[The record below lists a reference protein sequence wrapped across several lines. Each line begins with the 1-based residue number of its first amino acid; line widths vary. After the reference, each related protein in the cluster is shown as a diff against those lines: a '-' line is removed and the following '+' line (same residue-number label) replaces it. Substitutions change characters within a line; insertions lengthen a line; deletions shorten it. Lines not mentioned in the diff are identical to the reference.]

1 MHTGPKTAGPALT
14 GTGALMTTQGD
25 SRRSPAPGMT
35 PSPDD
40 SPTGRDAR
48 DLTYPPRE
56 TRPRVAPAPLPE
68 LSWPVGVVAERAGTT
83 PSTLRSWD
91 RRYGVGPSDRT
102 NGNHRRYTHLDVL
115 RVLTM
120 GRLIGQGVPAQA
132 AASSVLAL
140 TDADL
145 LEENRDS
152 PLAGAPVPS
161 GPRGRSAAAARSAV
175 VAPSGPASGAAA
187 SSGASGATTPGST
200 VATGQP
206 DGVPR
211 RLHVADVDDEVAAA
225 AEEREARESPVRLDG
240 SDLVDHPTVRALLA
254 ATRALDAPTIA
265 HLTRQ
270 VLKRNEVGSAW
281 DDVLAPTLRAIGRMW
296 ELGELGVDAEHLVSE
311 LLGSELRAV
320 ARTGSLRVAAT
331 PVLLGAAD
339 EEQHHLP
346 LLALEAALAGQG
358 LATMYLGPRLPSSA
372 LARAITRT
380 HATCVFLWASIARR
394 PQDVLWDRL
403 IGLEAPVHIV
413 LGGPGWTSIPVLPA
427 RLHVEVVGSM
437 REAVA
442 AVAS

>member
-1 MHTGPKTAGPALT
+1 MA
-14 GTGALMTTQGD
+14 
-25 SRRSPAPGMT
+25 
-35 PSPDD
+35 PSPDPT
-40 SPTGRDAR
+40 PTGREAR
-48 DLTYPPRE
+48 DLARPALE
-56 TRPRVAPAPLPE
+56 TRPRVAPSPTPE

-132 AASSVLAL
+132 AATSVLAL
-140 TDADL
+140 SDEDL

-152 PLAGAPVPS
+152 QLLGASPA
-161 GPRGRSAAAARSAV
+161 PRGRSAAT
-175 VAPSGPASGAAA
+175 PGPASSRPASSTPAA
-187 SSGASGATTPGST
+187 SSGEPAAGGTHVTGSASAASE
-200 VATGQP
+200 
-206 DGVPR
+206 GVPR

-225 AEEREARESPVRLDG
+225 AEEREARETPVRLDG

-270 VLKRNEVGSAW
+270 VLRRQEVGSAW

-346 LLALEAALAGQG
+346 LLALEAALSGQG

-403 IGLEAPVHIV
+403 IGLEAPVHVV

-442 AVAS
+442 AVTS

>member
-1 MHTGPKTAGPALT
+1 
-14 GTGALMTTQGD
+14 
-25 SRRSPAPGMT
+25 MT
-35 PSPDD
+35 PSPASDQTSRD
-40 SPTGRDAR
+40 PRDPSSTTGG
-48 DLTYPPRE
+48 P
-56 TRPRVAPAPLPE
+56 RPRVAAAPPPE

-132 AASSVLAL
+132 AATSVLSL
-140 TDADL
+140 TDDDL
-145 LEENRDS
+145 LEENRDA
-152 PLAGAPVPS
+152 PLIASA
-161 GPRGRSAAAARSAV
+161 GPRDRSAAGAGVARSA
-175 VAPSGPASGAAA
+175 SSSAARGTA
-187 SSGASGATTPGST
+187 RST
-200 VATGQP
+200 VTTADPAAG
-206 DGVPR
+206 DGAPR

-225 AEEREARESPVRLDG
+225 AEEREARETPVRLDG

-270 VLKRNEVGSAW
+270 VLRRHEVGAAW

-320 ARTGSLRVAAT
+320 ARTGGLRVAAT
-331 PVLLGAAD
+331 PILLGAAD

-346 LLALEAALAGQG
+346 LLALEAALAGHGQ
-358 LATMYLGPRLPSSA
+358 ATMYLGPRLPSSA

-380 HATCVFLWASIARR
+380 HATSVFLWASISRR

-403 IGLEAPVHIV
+403 IGLEAPVHVV

-437 REAVA
+437 REAVTA
-442 AVAS
+442 LAS

>member
-1 MHTGPKTAGPALT
+1 M
-14 GTGALMTTQGD
+14 
-25 SRRSPAPGMT
+25 
-35 PSPDD
+35 
-40 SPTGRDAR
+40 
-48 DLTYPPRE
+48 
-56 TRPRVAPAPLPE
+56 
-68 LSWPVGVVAERAGTT
+68 AERAGTT

-132 AASSVLAL
+132 AATSVLSL
-140 TDADL
+140 TDDDL
-145 LEENRDS
+145 LEENRDA
-152 PLAGAPVPS
+152 PLIASA
-161 GPRGRSAAAARSAV
+161 GPRDRSAAGAGVARSA
-175 VAPSGPASGAAA
+175 SSSAARGTA
-187 SSGASGATTPGST
+187 RST
-200 VATGQP
+200 VTTADPAAG
-206 DGVPR
+206 DGAPR

-225 AEEREARESPVRLDG
+225 AEEREARETPVRLDG

-270 VLKRNEVGSAW
+270 VLRRHEVGAAW

-320 ARTGSLRVAAT
+320 ARTGGLRVAAT
-331 PVLLGAAD
+331 PILLGAAD

-346 LLALEAALAGQG
+346 LLALEAALAGHGQ
-358 LATMYLGPRLPSSA
+358 ATMYLGPRLPSSA

-380 HATCVFLWASIARR
+380 HATSVFLWASISRR

-403 IGLEAPVHIV
+403 IGLEAPVHVV

-437 REAVA
+437 REAVTA
-442 AVAS
+442 LAS